1 MYAAVRNSWPLLLGL
16 GLLMVGNGLQIS
28 LVGIR
33 ATLEGFPAAVTGF
46 VMSGYYLGFL
56 VGSIITPMILAN
68 VGHVRVFAALASLAS
83 SAALIYVVFVDP
95 IVWGFMR
102 LLTGFALA
110 Q

>member
-33 ATLEGFPAAVTGF
+33 ASLEGFPAAITGF

-56 VGSIITPMILAN
+56 L
-68 VGHVRVFAALASLAS
+68 
-83 SAALIYVVFVDP
+83 D
-95 IVWGFMR
+95 R
-102 LLTGFALA
+102 LGRHEAYDRICLCRTLYRL
-110 Q
+110 